1 MMNIV
6 FAGGGT
12 GGHIYPGLAVV
23 DELRKKLDVENP
35 GQYRIIWIGSKNK
48 LDKDIVDKSGSI
60 DKFVGIPCGKLRRY
74 FSFKNL
80 VDFFKIAAGFISA
93 FFILLKYKP
102 VMLFSKGGFVSVP
115 PCFAA
120 KVLRIPVFTHECDF
134 SPGLAT
140 RLNSRCAT
148 KILVSFE
155 KTKSFFSGAKANKVV
170 VSGNPVRPVFYDADS
185 EKGLRFLGLENKGE
199 AGGLEK
205 PILLV
210 LGGSLGAVQIN
221 NLIYDNIDWLC
232 ENFTVVHQTGKADI
246 DRFTGL
252 KSSHDGYYPY
262 PFIYGEMPDVMVAA
276 AVVLSR
282 AGSNFLWECSV
293 TGRPLVLI
301 PLAGSGTR
309 GDQVENARFFESQGA
324 AKVLTGEDVT
334 AEKLKTVLSELKN
347 AEIRKNLSENVRK
360 MSQESRPAL
369 TIANLMF
376 DEIQKRI
383 GHN

>member
-23 DELRKKLDVENP
+23 DELRKKLDVENA
-35 GQYRIIWIGSKNK
+35 GKYRIIWIGSKNK

-80 VDFFKIAAGFISA
+80 VDFFKIAAGFVSA

-115 PCFAA
+115 PCFSA
-120 KVLRIPVFTHECDF
+120 KALRIPVFTHECDF

-155 KTKSFFSGAKANKVV
+155 KTKSFFSGAKASKVV
-170 VSGNPVRPVFYDADS
+170 VSGNPVRPVFYEADP

-199 AGGLEK
+199 TGGHEK
-205 PILLV
+205 PLLLV

-252 KSSHDGYYPY
+252 KSSHGGYYPY

-276 AVVLSR
+276 DVVLSR

-334 AEKLKTVLSELKN
+334 AEKLKTVLSEMKD
-347 AEIRKNLSENVRK
+347 ADVRENLSENVRK
-360 MSQESRPAL
+360 MSKESRPAL

-376 DEIQKRI
+376 DEIQNKIR
-383 GHN
+383 HN